1 MSLEKTIADVE
12 SITAQ
17 YRKENP
23 SGGDLVDMMRRLSAN
38 LAYLQG
44 ERAKY
49 HEQWQ
54 AVVFRLTENGKAV
67 NRAEN
72 EAHVT
77 VKELYLLRRI
87 MQGGYSELDV
97 MRSQLSWLK
106 KEMDNLNSG

>member
-1 MSLEKTIADVE
+1 MSLEKTISDVE
-12 SITAQ
+12 KITSE
-17 YRKENP
+17 YRSVNP
-23 SGGDLVDMMRRLSAN
+23 TGNDLVDMMRRLSAN
-38 LAYLQG
+38 LAYLQS
-44 ERAKY
+44 ERARY

-54 AVVFRLTENGKAV
+54 SVVFRLTENGKAV

-87 MQGGYSELDV
+87 MQGGYAELDV

-106 KEMDNLNSG
+106 KEMDNV